1 MVYFILVMAM
11 QTTTTTTEIIYPET
25 DGEPMASNTQQAEV
39 MMTIKEN
46 LDALFADRP
55 DVFVAIDH
63 FWYPVE
69 GRPDIRQAPDVM
81 VVIGR
86 PKGHRG
92 SYKQWEE
99 GGIAPQVVFEVVSSG
114 NTEAEWAQKLEFYE
128 RYGVQEYYIYDPDRS
143 EWRGYVRV
151 GDRLEALGELEGW
164 VSPLLGVRFG
174 RGCGTDPG
182 LYEPSGRRF
191 VGYVEVRR
199 ALEAALAREM
209 EARRLAEEAR
219 RRAEQERAQ
228 AEEARQRLE
237 EARRRAEQERA
248 QAEEARRRAERLA
261 QKLRELGI
269 EPDEE

>member
-228 AEEARQRLE
+228 AEEAR
-237 EARRRAEQERA
+237 RRAEQERA